1 VNLDPAL
8 LEILACPVCKSPLR
22 QDDPAGELVCTNADC
37 ALAYPVRDDIPVLLV
52 EEARQPEGPGVEERT
67 GAGPVN
73 VGERPDARHDH
84 GYREEGG
91 DASDRAPERPD
102 AGE

>member
-8 LEILACPVCKSPLR
+8 LEILACPACKSPLR
-22 QDDPAGELVCTNADC
+22 QDDPAGELVCTNAEC

-52 EEARQPEGPGVEERT
+52 EEARQPQGPGVEERT
-67 GAGPVN
+67 GAAAGDL
-73 VGERPDARHDH
+73 GERPDARQDH
-84 GYREEGG
+84 RYGEEGG
-91 DASDRAPERPD
+91 AASDRAPERPD